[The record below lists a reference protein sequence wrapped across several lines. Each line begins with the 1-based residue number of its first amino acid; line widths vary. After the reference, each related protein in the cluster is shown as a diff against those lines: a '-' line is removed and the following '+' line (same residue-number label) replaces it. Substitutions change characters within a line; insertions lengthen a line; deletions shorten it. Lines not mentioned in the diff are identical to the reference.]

1 MLCALV
7 AACARSALSPHT
19 GGGARARAHLSLYRR
34 DGRRA
39 ERRRAAAGAWR
50 AAARGASLSITIL
63 IYSWTHCALRCATL
77 DSLRERRL
85 YHLKGFG
92 LNCAHISHCF
102 RACVPLRHI

>member
-63 IYSWTHCALRCATL
+63 YTPGRTAHCGVPHWTPC
-77 DSLRERRL
+77 ERDG
-85 YHLKGFG
+85 YIILKG
-92 LNCAHISHCF
+92 LA
-102 RACVPLRHI
+102 

>member
-19 GGGARARAHLSLYRR
+19 GGGARARAHLSLYNYT
-34 DGRRA
+34 
-39 ERRRAAAGAWR
+39 
-50 AAARGASLSITIL
+50 L
-63 IYSWTHCALRCATL
+63 YSWTHCALRCATL